1 MSEIPPEQD
10 PLVGQM
16 LRAYEIEAA
25 IGVSRWG
32 KVYRAFQKTT
42 NRTVAVR
49 ILSPE
54 LASLPG
60 KTEHFLEESRA
71 DASLVHPHLVTVYEA
86 GQSGGIY
93 FCAMEYMDGPPLR
106 QFLRKNDAVNEHH
119 LLQAIVGVARA
130 LDFLWLHQVPHQPP
144 MDKNVLTTVDGTV
157 KLINIDPTEM
167 QPSPSP
173 QEDVW
178 HLAVMVAM
186 LANEIGPVSKSVS
199 DLVEAMMG
207 TEGHKPLTSP
217 SEVVNAAEA
226 LDRKLFP
233 PLRVAKPAVA
243 KNTPKRGGLLTV
255 VIVAL
260 VTLALVGIAGWLRS
274 RSPSLQKPPSRPTD
288 LGAMVRIPAGE
299 FLYQNGQRK
308 RLPEFYID
316 KYEVTIGQ
324 YKQFV
329 DAIDAGTARF
339 TMHPFTPRGQ
349 DYHPASWDEILSAI
363 AHQAIVGNSYLT
375 WDTPV
380 FGVDWYDAYAYA
392 SWRDKRLPTEEEWEE
407 AARGTDGRLFPWG
420 NSFDAMKCNNS
431 QYPESIKRAE
441 VYAYPDDISPF
452 GVVGMA
458 GDVSEWTG
466 STPTREAA
474 VIRGGSW
481 DEAAVVLTNRVVDRP
496 RQYRAGDLGFRC
508 AADKDVAP

>member
-1 MSEIPPEQD
+1 MTEIPPERD
-10 PLVGQM
+10 PLVGHT
-16 LRAYEIEAA
+16 LRAYEIETA

-54 LASLPG
+54 FAGLPG

-71 DASLVHPHLVTVYEA
+71 DASLAHPHLVTVYEA
-86 GQSGGIY
+86 GQSGGTY

-119 LLQAIVGVARA
+119 LLLAIAGVARA
-130 LDFLWLHQVPHQPP
+130 LDFLWQHQISHQPP
-144 MDKNVLTTVDGTV
+144 MDKNVLTTIDGTV

-186 LANEIGPVSKSVS
+186 LANEVGPVSKPVS

-207 TEGHKPLTSP
+207 TEGYKPLTSP
-217 SEVVNAAEA
+217 AEAANAAEA

-233 PLRVAKPAVA
+233 PLRVAKPTVA
-243 KNTPKRGGLLTV
+243 KIAPKRGGLLTV
-255 VIVAL
+255 LIVAL
-260 VTLALVGIAGWLRS
+260 CTLALVGMAGWLRY
-274 RSPSLQKPPSRPTD
+274 
-288 LGAMVRIPAGE
+288 LGTMVRIPAEE
-299 FLYQNGQRK
+299 FLYQDGQRK

-329 DAIDAGTARF
+329 DAVDAGTARF

-349 DYHPASWDEILSAI
+349 DYHPSNWDEILAAI
-363 AHQAIVGNSYLT
+363 AHEAIVGDSYLT

-392 SWRDKRLPTEEEWEE
+392 SWRAKRLPTEEEWEE

-420 NSFDAMKCNNS
+420 NSFDVMRCNNS
-431 QYPESIKRAE
+431 QYPQPVKRAE
-441 VYAYPDDISPF
+441 VYAYPGDISPF
-452 GVVGMA
+452 GIVGMA
-458 GDVSEWTG
+458 GNVSEWTG
-466 STPTREAA
+466 STPTRETA

-481 DEAAVVLTNRVVDRP
+481 DEGAVMLTNRVIDHP
-496 RQYRAGDLGFRC
+496 RQYRASDLGFRC